1 MSQRRSVEEGI
12 RVLVKRL
19 GKQKVVTDP
28 AIVGLYVREP
38 SGLRGEAWAVVFPES
53 EDDVRVLARLAF
65 DYEIPVYPHG
75 STTSLSGNTV
85 PRGGIVVSF
94 ERMNRIL
101 EVNIIDSNVVV
112 EPGVRID
119 DLNEELEKH
128 GYMFPV
134 DPASSAV
141 ATVGGAINNGAG
153 GLRGAKYG
161 TMRDWVL
168 GVNLVLIDREGTLLR
183 LGCRTVKCRQGL
195 DLTRLVVGSE
205 GTLGLVTRAVLRITP
220 LPEDTVYA
228 LSFFD
233 SLQDLVKAFVEIRRS
248 GLNPFMLEFMDSRTV
263 EYAARNL
270 ELPYRPRGDMLLV
283 GVEVNRE
290 AAERVLSS
298 LVNLLRRH
306 GAREIVTAHGTE
318 EARRKELFTVRKN
331 LFTGQAGLT
340 MERVGPGRKIMVL
353 IEDIVVPPSQVPEA
367 VRRIRLLEKKYGFT
381 TFLGGHIGDGNL
393 HPAVGFAADDEDA
406 KKRVEEWFHEVMRIA
421 VELGGSVSAEHGI
434 GLLKREGLRYELEAR
449 GSLKALDIMKDIKRA
464 FDPKGLLNPGK
475 IF

>member
-1 MSQRRSVEEGI
+1 MGKRSVEAGI
-12 RVLVKRL
+12 DKLEKRL
-19 GKQKVVTDP
+19 GREKVVSDP
-28 AIVGLYVREP
+28 AIVRLYAREP
-38 SGLRGEAWAVVFPES
+38 SGLRGDAWAVVFPES
-53 EDDVRVLARLAF
+53 EEDVRVLARMAYE
-65 DYEIPVYPHG
+65 YEIPVYPQG

-85 PRGGIVVSF
+85 PQGGIVVSF

-101 EVNIIDSNVVV
+101 EVNIVDSNAIV

-168 GVNLVLIDREGTLLR
+168 GLNLVLVDEDASLIRV
-183 LGCRTVKCRQGL
+183 GCRTVKCRQGL

-205 GTLGLVTRAVLRITP
+205 GTLGLVTQAILRITP

-228 LSFFD
+228 LAFFD
-233 SLQDLVKAFVEIRRS
+233 SLDDLVEAFVEIRRS

-263 EYAARNL
+263 DYAARNL
-270 ELPYRPRGDMLLV
+270 ELPYTPRGDMLLV

-298 LVNLLRRH
+298 LVSLLRKH

-318 EARRKELFTVRKN
+318 EARSKELFTVRKN

-340 MERVGPGRKIMVL
+340 MEKVGPGKRIMVL
-353 IEDIVVPPSQVPEA
+353 IEDIVVPPSRVPEA
-367 VRRIRLLEKKYGFT
+367 VRRIRILEKKYGFT

-393 HPAVGFAADDEDA
+393 HPAVGFAADDSDA
-406 KKRVEEWFHEVMRIA
+406 RRRVEEWFREVMRIA

-434 GLLKREGLRYELEAR
+434 GVLKREGLRYELEAR
-449 GSLKALDIMKDIKRA
+449 NSLKALDIMREIKRA